1 MKITLCID
9 EEISF
14 MGKKHKLI
22 AIQGGSIVLKRSD
35 GDHETFKCS
44 LEKLIADPTFRGG
57 KMLARAEQ
65 KKYES
70 ILEKLSEEKREEVS
84 WKYELIRPLV
94 LLSRI
99 KQNDMKALIE
109 FSSKYHK
116 IYFEKNEDIKRL
128 SQEEMIT
135 RILKNSQSQGKKLA
149 RATLMR
155 YLKAYREGLK
165 QGIPTAL
172 DCFVRSTD
180 IDYIQRKDTTA
191 IEICSPKHPEVV
203 VDVIYTK
210 YGIEHQAL
218 IKEAIEKEYLNT
230 RRLKPS
236 AIYRIMEAECTK
248 RGMKVIPEI
257 SVRSLLKQLSS
268 KTKAI
273 FRDGKKG
280 IESYTTTQRGYSET
294 AALYPL
300 HMVQIDHTK
309 LDIIVVDEKTGLAI
323 GRPII
328 TIGID
333 VYTRMIWCMHLSFDE
348 PSANK
353 VRKAIEHGLFPKE
366 SVERYGTTN
375 NWSIFGI
382 PTVIFLD
389 NGSDFTSVNVKR
401 LINETLE
408 SEVRYRPRK
417 TPHYGGV
424 IERLM
429 GSINSKLIHNLP
441 GSTGSNIKDRGDRDP
456 VKEAKLTLHE
466 LEKIIAKYFVDVYHY
481 DRHRG
486 LPDDCDVPILR
497 YQEGVEQFGN
507 PPFVAPHL
515 QEYYH
520 IELLPTEMKPYTR
533 KDGITMSH
541 IHYRADHLAHL
552 VNTREVKYKVKY
564 DDDDLSYIYIQLPDS
579 KEYVQVSAS
588 SPSPEVLEGLN
599 RYTWNKIKDILRE
612 NGSLKRK
619 NRLDQGMIRKAKQ
632 ELQEL
637 IAVSYKPKLSARK
650 MNERMGGQIQISLGS
665 KDNFDS
671 KKSLDEL
678 LLGAKAILS
687 EREAIE

>member
-14 MGKKHKLI
+14 VGKKHKLV
-22 AIQGGSIVLKRSD
+22 AIQGANIILKRSD
-35 GDHETFKCS
+35 GDHETFKYS
-44 LEKLIADPTFRGG
+44 LEKLISDPTFRGG
-57 KMLARAEQ
+57 KMLAQAEQ

-70 ILEKLSEEKREEVS
+70 ILEKLPEEKREEVS
-84 WKYELIRPLV
+84 WKYDLIRPLI

-99 KQNDMKALIE
+99 KQNDIRALVE
-109 FSSKYHK
+109 FASKFSK
-116 IYFEKNEDIKRL
+116 VYFEKNENIKEL
-128 SQEEMIT
+128 SQEEMIS
-135 RILKNSQSQGKKLA
+135 RIIAKSERQGKKLS

-165 QGIPTAL
+165 QGVPMAL

-180 IDYIQRKDTTA
+180 INYIQRKDTTA
-191 IEICSPKHPEVV
+191 IEICSPKHPEIV

-210 YGIEHQAL
+210 YEVEHQAL
-218 IKEAIEKEYLNT
+218 IKEIVEKEYLNT

-236 AIYRIMEAECTK
+236 AIFRKIEGECTK
-248 RGMKVIPEI
+248 RGLKVIPEI
-257 SVRSLLKQLSS
+257 SVRALLNQLSP

-273 FRDGKKG
+273 FRDGRKG

-309 LDIIVVDEKTGLAI
+309 LDIIVVDEETGLDL

-328 TIGID
+328 TLGID

-348 PSANK
+348 PSAHK
-353 VRKAIEHGLFPKE
+353 VRKAIEHGLFPKA

-375 NWSIFGI
+375 DWSIFGI
-382 PTVIFLD
+382 PSVIFLD
-389 NGSDFTSVNVKR
+389 NGSDFTSINVKR

-429 GSINSKLIHNLP
+429 GSINTKLIHNLP
-441 GSTGSNIKDRGDRDP
+441 GSTGSNIQDRGDRDP
-456 VKEAKLTLHE
+456 VKEAKLTLRE
-466 LEKIIAKYFVDVYHY
+466 LEKILAKYIVDVYHY

-486 LPDDCDVPILR
+486 LPDECDVPILR

-507 PPFVAPHL
+507 PPFFAPHL
-515 QEYYH
+515 KEYYQ
-520 IELLPTEMKPYTR
+520 IELLPTIMKPYSR

-541 IHYRADHLAHL
+541 VHYRADHLAHL

-564 DDDDLSYIYIQLPDS
+564 DDDDISYIYIQLPDS
-579 KEYVQVSAS
+579 KEYVQVLSS
-588 SPSPEVLEGLN
+588 SPSPEVLKGMN
-599 RYTWNKIKDILRE
+599 RYTWNKIKDFLRRE
-612 NGSLKRK
+612 GSLKRK
-619 NRLDQGMIRKAKQ
+619 SRLDQEMIRKAKQ
-632 ELQEL
+632 ELQES
-637 IAVSYKPKLSARK
+637 IAASYKPKSSVRK
-650 MNERMGGQIQISLGS
+650 MNERMGGQIQITLGS
-665 KDNFDS
+665 ITKSDS
-671 KKSLDEL
+671 TRSLDEL

-687 EREAIE
+687 ERGAKE

>member
-1 MKITLCID
+1 MTLCID

-22 AIQGGSIVLKRSD
+22 AIQGSNVVLKRSD
-35 GDHETFKCS
+35 GDHEIFKYS
-44 LEKLIADPTFRGG
+44 LEKLISDPTFRGG
-57 KMLARAEQ
+57 KLLSGNEN

-70 ILEKLSEEKREEVS
+70 NLEKLPEEKREEVS
-84 WKYELIRPLV
+84 WKYELIRPLL
-94 LLSRI
+94 LLSKI
-99 KQNDMKALIE
+99 KQNDMKAVIE
-109 FSSKYHK
+109 FSSKFSKVYL
-116 IYFEKNEDIKRL
+116 EKDEDIIKL
-128 SQEEMIT
+128 SQEKLIT
-135 RILKNSQSQGKKLA
+135 RILENSQRQGKKLS

-155 YLKAYREGLK
+155 YLRAYREGLK
-165 QGIPTAL
+165 QGIPMAL
-172 DCFVRSTD
+172 EGLVRSTD
-180 IDYIQRKDTTA
+180 NDYIQRKDTTA
-191 IEICSPKHPEVV
+191 VEICSPKHPEVI

-210 YGIEHQAL
+210 YGVEHQAI
-218 IKEAIEKEYLNT
+218 IKETIEKDYLNT

-236 AIYRIMEAECTK
+236 AIFRKMEAKCTQ
-248 RGMKVIPEI
+248 RGIKVIPEI
-257 SVRSLLKQLSS
+257 SVRSLLDQLSQ

-300 HMVQIDHTK
+300 HMVQVDHTK
-309 LDIIVVDEKTGLAI
+309 LDIILIDENTGLAI

-328 TIGID
+328 TLGID
-333 VYTRMIWCMHLSFDE
+333 VFTRMIWCMHLSFDE

-353 VRKAIEHGLFPKE
+353 VRKAIEHGVFPKT
-366 SVERYGTTN
+366 SSERYGTTN
-375 NWSIFGI
+375 EWSIFGI

-389 NGSDFTSVNVKR
+389 NGSDFTSISVKR
-401 LINETLE
+401 MINETLE

-429 GSINSKLIHNLP
+429 GSINTKIIHNLP
-441 GSTGSNIKDRGDRDP
+441 GSTGSNISDRGDRDP
-456 VKEAKLTLHE
+456 VKEAQLTLHE
-466 LEKIIAKYFVDVYHY
+466 LEKILAKYIVDVYHY

-486 LPDDCDVPILR
+486 LPDDCDVPVLK

-533 KDGITMSH
+533 KDGVTMSH

-564 DDDDLSYIYIQLPDS
+564 DDDDVSYIFIQLPNS
-579 KEYVQVSAS
+579 KEYVQVFAS
-588 SPSPEVLEGLN
+588 SPSPEVLEGMN

-612 NGSLKRK
+612 KGSLKRK
-619 NRLDQGMIRKAKQ
+619 NRLDQEMIKKSKE
-632 ELQEL
+632 ELQGL
-637 IAVSYKPKLSARK
+637 IAASYRPKLSARK
-650 MNERMGGQIQISLGS
+650 MNERMGGQIEISLTSKSRILTGS
-665 KDNFDS
+665 ANQ
-671 KKSLDEL
+671 LDEL
-678 LLGAKAILS
+678 LLGAKAIFS
-687 EREAIE
+687 EREAKE

>member
-1 MKITLCID
+1 MKITLCVD

-14 MGKKHKLI
+14 MGKKHKLV
-22 AIQGGSIVLKRSD
+22 AIQGSNVVLKRSE
-35 GDHETFKCS
+35 GDHETFKYS
-44 LEKLIADPTFRGG
+44 LERLISDKTFRGG
-57 KMLARAEQ
+57 KMLVCAEH

-70 ILEKLSEEKREEVS
+70 ILEKLPEEKREEVT
-84 WKYELIRPLV
+84 WKYEVVRPLL

-99 KQNDMKALIE
+99 KQNDIKALFE
-109 FSSKYHK
+109 FSSKFSKVYLK
-116 IYFEKNEDIKRL
+116 KDEDIKRL
-128 SQEEMIT
+128 TQEELIT
-135 RILKNSQSQGKKLA
+135 RILKNSQQQGKKLA
-149 RATLMR
+149 RSTLMR

-165 QGIPTAL
+165 QGIPMAL
-172 DCFVRSTD
+172 DCFVKSTD

-191 IEICSPKHPEVV
+191 VEICSPKHPEVV

-210 YGIEHQAL
+210 YGVEHQAI
-218 IKEAIEKEYLNT
+218 IKETVEKDYLNT
-230 RRLKPS
+230 RRLRPS
-236 AIYRIMEAECTK
+236 AIYRIMEARCTQQ
-248 RGMKVIPEI
+248 GLKVIPEI
-257 SVRSLLKQLSS
+257 SVRSLLKQLSQ

-309 LDIIVVDEKTGLAI
+309 LDIVVVDEKTGLAI

-328 TIGID
+328 TFGID

-353 VRKAIEHGLFPKE
+353 VRKAIEHGIFPK
-366 SVERYGTTN
+366 SSKERYGTTN
-375 NWSIFGI
+375 DWSIFGI

-429 GSINSKLIHNLP
+429 GSINTKLIHNLP
-441 GSTGSNIKDRGDRDP
+441 GSTGSNISDRGDRNP
-456 VKEAKLTLHE
+456 VKEARLTLHE
-466 LEKIIAKYFVDVYHY
+466 LEQILAKYIVDVYQY

-486 LPDDCDVPILR
+486 LPDDCDVPFLR
-497 YQEGVEQFGN
+497 YQEGVEQYGN
-507 PPFVAPHL
+507 PPFIAPHL

-520 IELLPTEMKPYTR
+520 IEMLPSEMKSYTR

-552 VNTREVKYKVKY
+552 VNKREVKYKVKY
-564 DDDDLSYIYIQLPDS
+564 DDDDVSYIFIQLPDS

-588 SPSPEVLEGLN
+588 SPSPEVLEGMN

-612 NGSLKRK
+612 KGSLKRK
-619 NRLDQGMIRKAKQ
+619 NRLDQDMIRKSKE

-650 MNERMGGQIQISLGS
+650 MNERMGGQIQIALAS
-665 KDNFDS
+665 KTKYNGANN
-671 KKSLDEL
+671 LDEL